1 MCETMSKFVMT
12 VSLNV
17 LVEVGDTDD
26 QNQAIET
33 AKNMFWNIVD
43 EDHRFLELEISDM
56 QIEDD

>member
-1 MCETMSKFVMT
+1 MT